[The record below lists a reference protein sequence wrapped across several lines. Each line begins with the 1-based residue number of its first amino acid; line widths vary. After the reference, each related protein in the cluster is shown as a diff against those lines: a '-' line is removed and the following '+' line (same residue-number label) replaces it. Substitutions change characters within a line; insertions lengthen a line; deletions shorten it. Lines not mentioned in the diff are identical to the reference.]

1 MIQPPVTLRKAHL
14 FASRIAIGIGP
25 NPVVKPGRLHNK
37 RISLP
42 PANRVA
48 KPTGVGVLW
57 KRSPV
62 RPNGA
67 PDVVLLEKHQ
77 HPAGNL
83 NDLKWIG
90 KGEKPRGFFWITA
103 QDRIILLPRNGP
115 WTY

>member
-1 MIQPPVTLRKAHL
+1 MIQPPVTLRQVHL

-42 PANRVA
+42 PADRVA
-48 KPTGVGVLW
+48 KPTGDGDLG
-57 KRSPV
+57 KRSTV
-62 RPNGA
+62 CPNSA

-77 HPAGNL
+77 HPAGSL

-90 KGEKPRGFFWITA
+90 KGEKPRGACWITA
-103 QDRIILLPRNGP
+103 
-115 WTY
+115 